1 MENPISFL
9 KNRKIIDIT
18 GELENNLWG
27 YYSLPGLE
35 KIVPPVEINTI
46 ATVEKQGFFASKI
59 SISTISGT
67 YLEAGS
73 HVLTKGKNLDQ
84 HPLSQCI
91 LPAKVIQLPTQ
102 KPKALITA
110 DLLIQYS
117 PEINPGDALLI
128 GTGWDQQWNKP
139 GFVLDSPNLDRK
151 ALQWIIDK
159 KIALLGVDLT
169 CIEASWSENNE
180 EAKGNLLGSLFESGA
195 LLLAPIVNVRKIT
208 QKEGILIALP
218 MKVKGTSGAPVRAIF
233 LE

>member
-1 MENPISFL
+1 MEKPITFFR
-9 KNRKIIDIT
+9 NRKIIDLS

-27 YYSLPGLE
+27 YYSLPGME
-35 KIVPPVEINTI
+35 NIVPPVEISTI
-46 ATVEKQGFFASKI
+46 ATVENQGFFASKI
-59 SISTISGT
+59 SVSTISGT

-73 HVLTKGKNLDQ
+73 HVLIKGKNLDQ
-84 HPLSQCI
+84 HSLDQCI

-102 KPKALITA
+102 KPKALITV
-110 DLLIQYS
+110 DLLVQNA

-128 GTGWDQQWNKP
+128 GTDWDQQWNKE

-151 ALQWIIDK
+151 ALQWIIDQ

-169 CIEASWSENNE
+169 CIEASWSEDDE
-180 EAKGNLLGSLFESGA
+180 EAKGSLLSFLFESGA

-218 MKVKGTSGAPVRAIF
+218 MKIKGTSGAPVRAIF